1 MACSNCYNGCA
12 EIVSDRCVKYT
23 GLDVPALG
31 IQNGDSLSLVEA
43 SLIEFLTNALTGVSI
58 VPTINQA
65 LLCEVVSKYLPDCGE
80 LNLNAYITALIQAA
94 CDLQEQVDVLDGR
107 VDTIEASYT
116 VGCLTGVTSNSGT
129 HAILQAVI
137 TRLCNIDANLVALAL
152 DVDTNYVK
160 IADLNDL
167 IQTYLDSLAVSTKY
181 YTKMIPYTVVEYYG
195 SLANFDA
202 TGAGLGDW
210 EKIYLCNGQNGTPD
224 KRGRVPVGAI
234 QLVPG
239 GALNAAVNP
248 ATPGNPNYALGDVT
262 GANTITLDAT
272 QIPSHTHAANVTDN
286 HYHFEF
292 ANVVNTT
299 DVTVDSTNY
308 VARSL
313 NLDPS
318 SNLEYTMNSSV
329 TNATL
334 GRTSETQG
342 TLSVTNSNAGGGLG
356 HSNIQPVLAC
366 YYIMY
371 IP

>member
-58 VPTINQA
+58 VPTINESI
-65 LLCEVVSKYLPDCGE
+65 LCEVVSKYLPDCGE
-80 LNLNAYITALIQAA
+80 LNLNAYISALIQAA
-94 CDLQEQVDVLDGR
+94 CDLQAQVDVLDGR
-107 VDTIEASYT
+107 VDTIEANYSI
-116 VGCLTGVTSNSGT
+116 GCLTGVTPTSGT

-137 TRLCNIDANLVALAL
+137 TKLCEIDVELAALAL

-167 IQTYLDSLAVSTKY
+167 IQAYLDSVASSTQY
-181 YTKMIPYTVVEYYG
+181 YTKMVPYTVVEYYG
-195 SLANFDA
+195 SLSHFDA

-210 EKIYLCNGQNGTPD
+210 VNIYLCNGQNGTPD

-239 GALNAAVNP
+239 GALNPSVNP
-248 ATPGNPNYALGDVT
+248 ATPGNPNYALGDIS
-262 GANTITLDAT
+262 GANTITLDIT
-272 QIPSHTHAANVTDN
+272 QIPSHTHTLTDPG
-286 HYHFEF
+286 HTHTYEGSIQPGGGGESSRDG
-292 ANVVNTT
+292 VQSTLTT
-299 DVTVDSTNY
+299 
-308 VARSL
+308 
-313 NLDPS
+313 
-318 SNLEYTMNSSV
+318 NSS
-329 TNATL
+329 TTGITIA
-334 GRTSETQG
+334 S
-342 TLSVTNSNAGGGLG
+342 AGGGLG